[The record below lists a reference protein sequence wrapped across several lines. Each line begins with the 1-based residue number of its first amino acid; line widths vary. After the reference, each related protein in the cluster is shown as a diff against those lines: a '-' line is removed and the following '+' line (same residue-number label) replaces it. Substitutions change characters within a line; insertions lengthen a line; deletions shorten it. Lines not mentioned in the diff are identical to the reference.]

1 MRFSRNFANY
11 YSSTL
16 YQSSIRPQAAAEQR
30 ITLKTTEPQTTPAPV
45 KLPFFQRVKA
55 AASEGRLLSGFLQ
68 RLKRRLKP
76 LFVAVGKSALRR
88 PWIKRSV
95 LAVLNSSPELKNR
108 LYRLVWKDV
117 ALAPRA
123 MRIYTALSTAI
134 PTHSA
139 SLGTNHSKGV
149 E

>member
-1 MRFSRNFANY
+1 MA
-11 YSSTL
+11 
-16 YQSSIRPQAAAEQR
+16 
-30 ITLKTTEPQTTPAPV
+30 
-45 KLPFFQRVKA
+45 LPFLQRVKA

-68 RLKRRLKP
+68 RIKRRLKP

-95 LAVLNSSPELKNR
+95 LAVLDRSPELKNR

-123 MRIYTALSTAI
+123 MSIYTALSTAI
-134 PTHSA
+134 PTHSTTHIA
-139 SLGTNHSKGV
+139 THSKGG

>member
-1 MRFSRNFANY
+1 
-11 YSSTL
+11 
-16 YQSSIRPQAAAEQR
+16 
-30 ITLKTTEPQTTPAPV
+30 V
-45 KLPFFQRVKA
+45 KLPFAQRAKAVVK
-55 AASEGRLLSGFLQ
+55 EGRLFSSI
-68 RLKRRLKP
+68 KRRLKP
-76 LFVAVGKSALRR
+76 IFVAMGKSALRR

-117 ALAPRA
+117 ALSPRA

-134 PTHSA
+134 PTHNTSH
-139 SLGTNHSKGV
+139 GTTHSKGG